1 MPNIVATPPGSPT
14 GSSAD
19 TGLHLAAV
27 KHAIREF
34 QAGRMV
40 ILVDDEDRENEGDL
54 AMAADL
60 VTPEAINFM
69 ARHGRGL
76 ICLSLTEERVARLG
90 LPMMVTGSDNRSP
103 RSTAFTVSIDASRG
117 MTTGISARER
127 CETVRVAV
135 SPGASADDLITPG
148 HIFPLRARRGGVLV
162 RSGHTEGSVDLA
174 RLAGREPAA
183 VICEI
188 MRDDGEMAR
197 MPDLQS
203 FAAEHGLPILKIADL
218 IEYRL
223 SQEVLVHR
231 VSERTITPTLAGLS
245 REFRAYV
252 YTADVEDTEYL
263 ALVLGQPRPDRPTLV
278 RVQTADVMRDVFG
291 VSTDPAAAP
300 ATLCLRLIEEAGQGV
315 LLYVLPGTRSSSSSS
330 SSFSSLLG
338 DWGNEGSTAVPVA
351 LTGATKT
358 AAMGAAASGGGARP
372 VEATAPPARTSTA
385 LRGDVRLR
393 DFGLGAQVLSG
404 LGCGQIRLLTN
415 NPRRVVG
422 ASGYGLDIVE
432 CLPIRA
438 PGKVLPLREQGA

>member
-1 MPNIVATPPGSPT
+1 MPNISGTLPGSPT
-14 GSSAD
+14 ALAD
-19 TGLHLAAV
+19 AAAHLSAV
-27 KHAIREF
+27 KHAIAEF

-69 ARHGRGL
+69 ARYGRGL
-76 ICLSLTEERVARLG
+76 ICLSLTEDRVARLA
-90 LPMMVTGSDNRSP
+90 LPMMSSDNRSP
-103 RSTAFTVSIDASRG
+103 RSTAFTVSIDARRG

-127 CETVRVAV
+127 CETVRAAV
-135 SPGASADDLITPG
+135 SPGATAEDLVTPG

-197 MPDLQS
+197 MPDLET
-203 FAAEHGLPILKIADL
+203 FAAEHRLPILKIADL

-223 SQEVLVHR
+223 SQEMLVHR
-231 VSERTITPTLAGLS
+231 VSERLVTPTLAGLS

-252 YTADVEDTEYL
+252 YTADVDDTEYL

-291 VSTDPAAAP
+291 VFADPAAAP
-300 ATLCLRLIEEAGQGV
+300 ATLCLRLIEEAGLGV
-315 LLYVLPGTRSSSSSS
+315 MLYVLPKGRA
-330 SSFSSLLG
+330 SLAG
-338 DWGNEGSTAVPVA
+338 DWGLEAS
-351 LTGATKT
+351 
-358 AAMGAAASGGGARP
+358 ASGAGGVAGPAGPAGGLVARAL
-372 VEATAPPARTSTA
+372 ETTSTTSGPLAA
-385 LRGDVRLR
+385 LRGDSRLR
-393 DFGLGAQVLSG
+393 DFGLGAQVLG
-404 LGCGQIRLLTN
+404 RLGCGQIRLLTN

>member
-1 MPNIVATPPGSPT
+1 MPNASGVSSGTSDEVAS
-14 GSSAD
+14 
-19 TGLHLAAV
+19 HLASV
-27 KHAIREF
+27 KRAISEL

-54 AMAADL
+54 AVAADL

-76 ICLSLTEERVARLG
+76 ICLSLTEERAARLG
-90 LPMMVTGSDNRSP
+90 LPMMVTGTDNRSP
-103 RSTAFTVSIDASRG
+103 RTTAFTVSIDARRG

-127 CETVRVAV
+127 CETVRAAVA
-135 SPGASADDLITPG
+135 PGATPDDLVTPG

-197 MPDLQS
+197 MPDLER
-203 FAAEHGLPILKIADL
+203 FAAEHDLPILKIADL

-223 SQEVLVHR
+223 SQEMLVHR
-231 VSERTITPTLAGLS
+231 VCDRLVTPTVAGLS

-252 YTADVEDTEYL
+252 YTADVEETEYL

-291 VSTDPAAAP
+291 VSSDPGAAP

-315 LLYVLPGTRSSSSSS
+315 MLYVLPRGRASV
-330 SSFSSLLG
+330 LG
-338 DWGNEGSTAVPVA
+338 DWGTD
-351 LTGATKT
+351 GAP
-358 AAMGAAASGGGARP
+358 AAAGAAGAGAGVSGAGAGGIHGRA
-372 VEATAPPARTSTA
+372 ADAGSGPAA
-385 LRGDVRLR
+385 LRGDSRLR
-393 DFGLGAQVLSG
+393 DFGLGAQVLSR

-438 PGKVLPLREQGA
+438 TGKVLPLREQGA